1 MKSFIKKWSW
11 LILGILTVAI
21 LAGGANFGYNFMK
34 DRADAQAKGIYE
46 AKIAAAEKAKQAA
59 LKEKDALAEQ
69 AGKDREHMRL
79 KAEAEKRKSD
89 AAFAIFKSET
99 AAELR
104 KRQAK
109 IEEVL
114 TEKEKDEMAIV
125 EAKDTI
131 DSLANFGFL
140 ALFMWRLSDERIEVA
155 NKEAMD
161 NLALQFVTCKQ
172 WAAKIEKKLKPTF
185 LDRVKEYG
193 KYAIAFGA
201 GRLSA
206 GL

>member
-11 LILGILTVAI
+11 LILGILTIVI

-34 DRADAQAKGIYE
+34 DRADAQAKGQYE
-46 AKIAAAEKAKQAA
+46 AKIAVAEKAKQAA
-59 LKEKDALAEQ
+59 LKEKDVLAEQ
-69 AGKDREHMRL
+69 AGKDREYMRL

-114 TEKEKDEMAIV
+114 VEKEKDEMMIV
-125 EAKDTI
+125 EER
-131 DSLANFGFL
+131 DSKEAFMKLFYLQGLA
-140 ALFMWRLSDERIEVA
+140 WKLSEEKIEAA

-185 LDRVKEYG
+185 WGRVKEYG
-193 KYAIAFGA
+193 KYAVAFGA